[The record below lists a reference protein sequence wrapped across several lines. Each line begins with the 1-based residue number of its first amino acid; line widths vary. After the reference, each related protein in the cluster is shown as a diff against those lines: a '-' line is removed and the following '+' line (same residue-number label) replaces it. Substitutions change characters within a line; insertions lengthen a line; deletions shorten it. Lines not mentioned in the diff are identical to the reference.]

1 MQNKQQT
8 TIQTIGSTLQYS
20 YHKIFDL
27 DDFILKPQMPQFQL
41 KLFTEQSLK
50 SKKTIILQLNP
61 TGFQKEFQEL
71 RGTLH
76 RHSTSKQLLFKTQYT
91 NVTYLLNNNQLRY
104 IALLDSI

>member
-27 DDFILKPQMPQFQL
+27 DDFILRPQMPQFQL
-41 KLFTEQSLK
+41 TLFTEKVLK
-50 SKKTIILQLNP
+50 MKKTIILQLNP

-76 RHSTSKQLLFKTQYT
+76 RRSGSNQLIFKTQYT
-91 NVTYLLNNNQLRY
+91 NITYLLTDNQLRY
-104 IALLDSI
+104 IALIDSI

>member
-27 DDFILKPQMPQFQL
+27 DDFVLKPQMPQFQL
-41 KLFTEQSLK
+41 KLFTEKVLAM
-50 SKKTIILQLNP
+50 KKTIILQLNP
-61 TGFQKEFQEL
+61 SGFQKEFQEL
-71 RGTLH
+71 RGTLY
-76 RHSTSKQLLFKTQYT
+76 RHPVSAQLIFKMQYT
-91 NVTYLLNNNQLRY
+91 NITYLLNDDQLRY

>member
-41 KLFTEQSLK
+41 EIFTEKVIRTNKNIS
-50 SKKTIILQLNP
+50 LQLNP
-61 TGFQKEFQEL
+61 NGFQKEFQEL
-71 RGTLH
+71 HGTLH
-76 RHSTSKQLLFKTQYT
+76 RHSISNQLIFKTQYT
-91 NVTYLLNNNQLRY
+91 NVTYLINNDQLRY